1 MADLLMLKFEGS
13 YEAQKALSEVRALDE
28 LPYAWIDEVAVV
40 ERHKGGL
47 VALHS
52 AHGSALR
59 GAFYGSLIGLLLFW
73 WFPPAWFLGGWLG
86 GLGGG
91 ALIGEAMK
99 RTGIDEKLVD
109 EVKSELTPDTS
120 ALFFIGV
127 SSDADEMVRE
137 FEEHHP
143 VSVVRHT
150 LSESTLEILKK
161 EVGSPENA

>member
-1 MADLLMLKFEGS
+1 
-13 YEAQKALSEVRALDE
+13 
-28 LPYAWIDEVAVV
+28 
-40 ERHKGGL
+40 
-47 VALHS
+47 
-52 AHGSALR
+52 
-59 GAFYGSLIGLLLFW
+59 
-73 WFPPAWFLGGWLG
+73 LG

-120 ALFFIGV
+120 ALFFIGA
-127 SSDADEMVRE
+127 SSDADEMTRE

-150 LSESTLEILKK
+150 LSESTLEILKR
-161 EVGSPENA
+161 EVGGPENA